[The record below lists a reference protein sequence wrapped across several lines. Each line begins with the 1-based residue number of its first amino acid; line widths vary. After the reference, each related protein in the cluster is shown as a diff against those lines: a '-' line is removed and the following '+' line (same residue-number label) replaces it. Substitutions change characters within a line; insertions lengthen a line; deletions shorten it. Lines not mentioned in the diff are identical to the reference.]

1 MTKKIERLTQRISA
15 SSSSQMTA
23 DYPSPKLAQDRSRKV
38 DERRVEN
45 LYVTEAP
52 EEHEAEMTE
61 NS

>member
-1 MTKKIERLTQRISA
+1 
-15 SSSSQMTA
+15 MTA